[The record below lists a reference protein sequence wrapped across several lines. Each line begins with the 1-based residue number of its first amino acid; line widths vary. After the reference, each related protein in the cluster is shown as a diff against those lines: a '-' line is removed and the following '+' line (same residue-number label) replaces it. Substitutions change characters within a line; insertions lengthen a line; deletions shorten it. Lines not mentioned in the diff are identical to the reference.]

1 MKRKLGGGP
10 ITKKIMP
17 PGKTQYVLCR
27 FFSFSK
33 HVQNRRFCAEFGQ
46 KCVLKNEK
54 DHDFC
59 PFRSFLFF
67 FLFFLLFLPDLVKK
81 MSSKKEQKE
90 QKILCRRENH
100 KMSFVFFVVGPP
112 PIVILAY
119 SSQTLGQYFQ
129 LIWSFRRLA
138 KMQKKRLVRIHLS
151 PSLRLKQFQYRY
163 LYLHSSHRRAHTS
176 AINVE
181 DKRQLLQQYWQ
192 PCLTWP
198 WSAVLTLVKS

>member
-1 MKRKLGGGP
+1 MSF
-10 ITKKIMP
+10 
-17 PGKTQYVLCR
+17 VF

-81 MSSKKEQKE
+81 CPQKKNRKNKKYYAAG
-90 QKILCRRENH
+90 KITRCPL
-100 KMSFVFFVVGPP
+100 SFLLLDPP

-163 LYLHSSHRRAHTS
+163 LYLHSSHWRAHTS